1 MSTIKENLNQNE
13 RSHIESLTQIGIA
26 LSAERD
32 INKFFNLIL
41 DEAINYTNADAG
53 TIYTISDNQKCLDF
67 KIVCTRS
74 KKIKLGV
81 ADTARWPSV
90 NLFDKDG
97 KPKNQTFVAYV
108 ANSGKTAVIDDVYNQ
123 DIFDNS
129 GTKDYDAKNN
139 YQSKSMIAIP
149 LKNHEDDILGVIQLI
164 NAMDENANITNF
176 TDDHNFML
184 SSLASQAAIALS
196 NKKLIHDLEDLLY
209 QFIRS
214 IAGAI
219 DRKSRY
225 TGGHITRVATLS
237 EMISDK
243 INNDTFHFKD
253 LKFSEEELQEIS
265 ISAWMH
271 DIGKITTPIYVRDKS
286 TKLETINDRIDLVRT
301 RFKLVKSVIKY
312 DILKNNDKNLDTLLD
327 KLDKYWE
334 FVLKANIGGEFM
346 TDESLELLEEIGNF
360 SYESEGEKYF
370 LLTKDEK
377 RNLAIRKGT
386 LLPEEINIIRE
397 HAEITLQMLSE
408 LTFPKKL
415 KHVPKYASSHHE
427 KLNGG
432 GYPLGLDSSQL
443 PIQARLIAIA
453 DLYEALT
460 ASDRPYK
467 KGKTLSESLRIMGFM
482 AKDGDIDKDLLDLL
496 LDSSLFLEY
505 AKKYLKPEQIDNP
518 DIDKIKSMYR

>member
-1 MSTIKENLNQNE
+1 MSMIKENLNQNE

-41 DEAINYTNADAG
+41 NEAINYTNADAG
-53 TIYTISDNQKCLDF
+53 TIYTISEDHEHLDF

-74 KKIKLGV
+74 KNIKLGI

-90 NLFDKDG
+90 DLYDENG

-108 ANSGKTAVIDDVYNQ
+108 ANSGKPAVIDDVYKQ
-123 DIFDNS
+123 KIFNNS
-129 GTKDYDAKNN
+129 GTKDYDAKSN
-139 YQSKSMIAIP
+139 YHSKSMIAIP

-164 NAMDENANITNF
+164 NAMDKNGNITTF

-184 SSLASQAAIALS
+184 TSLASQAAIALS

-225 TGGHITRVATLS
+225 TGGHITRVAALS
-237 EMISDK
+237 EMISNK
-243 INNDTFHFKD
+243 INNDNSHFKD
-253 LKFSEEELQEIS
+253 IKFSEDELQEIS

-271 DIGKITTPIYVRDKS
+271 DIGKITTPIYVRDKA
-286 TKLETINDRIDLVRT
+286 TKLETINDRIDLVGT
-301 RFKLVKSVIKY
+301 RFQLVKSVIKY
-312 DILKNNDKNLDTLLD
+312 DMLKNNNKKLGELLD

-334 FVLKANIGGEFM
+334 FVKKTNIGGEFM
-346 TDESLELLEEIGNF
+346 TDESLELLEEIGKF

-370 LLTKDEK
+370 LLTEDEK
-377 RNLAIRKGT
+377 RNLGIRKGT

-397 HAEITLQMLSE
+397 HAEITLQMLKE
-408 LTFPKKL
+408 LSFPKKL
-415 KHVPKYASSHHE
+415 KRVPKYASSHHE
-427 KLNGG
+427 KLNGE

-443 PIQARLIAIA
+443 PIQARLIAVA

-467 KGKTLSESLRIMGFM
+467 KGKTLSESLKIMAFM
-482 AKDGDIDKDLLDLL
+482 AKDNEIDKDLLDLL
-496 LDSSLFLEY
+496 LDSGLFMDY
-505 AKKYLKPEQIDNP
+505 AKKFLKPEQIDNP
-518 DIDKIKSMYR
+518 DIEKIKSMYR